1 MFENETVQK
10 FAKKRPMCL
19 MAQMALARML
29 DPQTLDQLF
38 HDYAQ
43 KQYSQQI
50 LFSALV
56 TMMIEVALR
65 IAPSVNKA
73 YEQNQESLN
82 ASLTAVYNKLQRTE
96 PAVMQAMVR
105 YSYHHLRALM
115 DHSTAELSQDV
126 TGYSTKILDGNHLAG
141 SERRVQELRQEP
153 AAALPGKSLV
163 VLDPQLQAVAD
174 LFPIEDGHAQERSVL
189 GQVSDTV
196 QERDLWIADRNFCTS
211 DFLIAIHERQ
221 AAFVIRWHSSLKGGV
236 ECRQYVGSTETGEV
250 YQSWMTLR
258 NPQGQAFRVR
268 RIEIQLNKPTRDG
281 AKELVILTNLPEDQ
295 ISALKVSEIYRDRW
309 KIETAFNH
317 LTTVLRCEVETLG
330 YPKAALFSFAIACMA
345 YNAIMMSEWAVRV
358 EHGIEQADILSK
370 YSIVLEIKQCSEGL
384 RLVLEDL
391 DFRPLVEMSLEEFVD
406 QIRAIAGGVDLNR
419 YKKSKR
425 GPKKKVQKK
434 PSSKDQPHVSTYRIL
449 KGRHGASP

>member
-29 DPQTLDQLF
+29 NPQTLDQLF
-38 HDYAQ
+38 DDHAQ
-43 KQYSQQI
+43 RQYSQQI

-56 TMMIEVALR
+56 SMMVEVALR

-73 YEQNQESLN
+73 YEQNQKSLN
-82 ASLTAVYNKLQRTE
+82 ASLTAVYNKLPGIE
-96 PAVMQAMVR
+96 PAVMQALVR
-105 YSYHHLRALM
+105 YSYQHLRVLTDQSRAK
-115 DHSTAELSQDV
+115 LSQDV
-126 TGYSTKILDGNHLAG
+126 PGYSTKILDGNHLSG
-141 SERRVQELRQEP
+141 SEHRVQELRQES

-174 LFPIEDGHAQERSVL
+174 MFPIEDGHAQERSIL
-189 GQVSDTV
+189 DQVRETI
-196 QERDLWIADRNFCTS
+196 QERDLWIGDRNFCTS
-211 DFLIAIHERQ
+211 EFLIAIHERQ
-221 AAFVIRWHSSLKGGV
+221 AAFVIRWHSSLKRPV
-236 ECRQYVGSTETGEV
+236 EQRQYVGSTETGEV
-250 YQSWMTLR
+250 YQSWMTLKS
-258 NPQGQAFRVR
+258 PQGEAIQVR

-281 AKELVILTNLPEDQ
+281 SKELVILTNLPEDQ
-295 ISALKVSEIYRDRW
+295 ASALKVSEIYRDRW

-330 YPKAALFSFAIACMA
+330 YPKAALFSFAIACVA

-358 EHGIEQADILSK
+358 EHGIEQEDILSK

-391 DFRPLVEMSLEEFVD
+391 DFRPLVEMSVEDFVHRMLE
-406 QIRAIAGGVDLNR
+406 IARGVDLNR

-434 PSSKDQPHVSTYRIL
+434 PHNKDRPHVSTYRIL